1 MARELHELAGDLP
14 RDGHEGRTVEEGVGH
29 AGDEVRGARPQ
40 GGEADTRVARE
51 AAVDVGHEGGAL
63 LVACGDK
70 ADARAL
76 EGKHQVEVLLAR
88 DAKDV
93 LHALGLEAVNE
104 DLRAGLGRRS
114 GGVAN
119 GARLQGGR
127 PT

>member
-1 MARELHELAGDLP
+1 M
-14 RDGHEGRTVEEGVGH
+14 
-29 AGDEVRGARPQ
+29 
-40 GGEADTRVARE
+40 ARE
-51 AAVDVGHEGGAL
+51 AAVDVGHKGGAL

-114 GGVAN
+114 GGVTN